1 MQRSVRKSGLVL
13 ERPASLSVAG
23 PWRVKVQLAVR
34 AARGVPRSVSALL
47 AVAPPRSVTVTAE
60 YHETLPLFN
69 PQAGGWRK
77 GLALNRLRAQECTT
91 CHALDPASLRVCA
104 GRGPGARAFA
114 AGKDWEADLAWGT
127 VGRLPEG
134 GIGAAQPVF
143 ISYRYAL
150 LRLDTVVLTA
160 AGKIVLRQGRPH
172 NATPR
177 PPRLL
182 RGEIRLANI
191 WVTSGLSRLTAD
203 QLFPVLEAA
212 LPEAAI
218 PAARSAEQ
226 LLPETMK
233 KLCAGGALRILA
245 WGDSV
250 TDGSYLPKP
259 ERDHWQAQFVRRLRQ
274 RFPRA
279 VIELITEAWG
289 GYNSSSYLAEPPGS
303 IHNYREKVLG
313 ARPDLIVSEF
323 VNDAGMTPED
333 TARQYGR
340 LLADFQAIGAEWIIL
355 TPHYVRGDWM
365 GLKREKHIDAD
376 PRPYVAALRKFARA
390 NRVALADA
398 ARRYGRL
405 WRQGLPYS
413 SLMMN
418 NINHPN
424 PSGMRIFADN
434 LMALFP

>member
-1 MQRSVRKSGLVL
+1 MRLATGARKRLS
-13 ERPASLSVAG
+13 AS
-23 PWRVKVQLAVR
+23 
-34 AARGVPRSVSALL
+34 L
-47 AVAPPRSVTVTAE
+47 AVAPPRNVAVTAE
-60 YHETLPLFN
+60 PHDTLPLFD

-91 CHALDPASLRVCA
+91 CHALEPASLRVCA
-104 GRGPGARAFA
+104 GRGPGAREFT
-114 AGKDWEADLAWGT
+114 AGKDWEADRAWGT

-160 AGKIVLRQGRPH
+160 GGEIVLRQGRPH
-172 NATPR
+172 NATPT

-203 QLFPVLEAA
+203 QLFPVLETAF
-212 LPEAAI
+212 PETAI
-218 PAARSAEQ
+218 PAARSAAK

-233 KLCAGGALRILA
+233 KLHAGGTLRILA

-279 VIELITEAWG
+279 KIELITEAWG
-289 GYNSSSYLAEPPGS
+289 GRNSATYLAEPPGS
-303 IHNYREKVLG
+303 VHNYCEKVLG
-313 ARPDLIVSEF
+313 PRPDLIVSEF
-323 VNDAGMTPED
+323 VNDAGLTPEE

-340 LLADFQAIGAEWIIL
+340 LLADFRDIGAEWIIL

-365 GLKREKHIDAD
+365 GLKREKQIDTD
-376 PRPYVAALRKFARA
+376 PRPYVTALREFARA
-390 NRVALADA
+390 NEVALADA

-405 WRQGLPYS
+405 WRQGVPYS
-413 SLMMN
+413 SLLMN

-424 PSGMRIFADN
+424 PSGMRIFADS
-434 LMALFP
+434 LMALFS